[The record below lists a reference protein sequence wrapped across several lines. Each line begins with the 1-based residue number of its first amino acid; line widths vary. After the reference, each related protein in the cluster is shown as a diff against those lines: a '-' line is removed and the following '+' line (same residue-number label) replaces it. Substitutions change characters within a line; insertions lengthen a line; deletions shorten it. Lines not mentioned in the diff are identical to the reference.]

1 MQIKANRELA
11 VGLVFLNTG
20 LFFLYYGRGYAIGD
34 PFNMGPGFLPFFLSW
49 ALVALGLLQLVRAW
63 RDPSLVGIDIFRPI
77 IVMASIAGFAYF
89 LPWMGAIVGAG
100 LVMLITGI
108 LHPKFKFKFW
118 LVSYAVVI
126 ALILVFKFLLGSTIP
141 LWTF

>member
-1 MQIKANRELA
+1 MQIKANRELI
-11 VGLVFLNTG
+11 VGLVFINTG

-34 PFNMGPGFLPFFLSW
+34 PLNMGPGFLPFFLSW
-49 ALVALGLLQLVRAW
+49 ALVALGLLQLARAW
-63 RDPSLVGIDIFRPI
+63 QDRSQVAIDVFRPI
-77 IVMASIAGFAYF
+77 IVMSAIAGFAYF
-89 LPWMGAIVGAG
+89 LPWLGAIVGAG

-108 LHPKFKFKFW
+108 LHPKFKLKFW